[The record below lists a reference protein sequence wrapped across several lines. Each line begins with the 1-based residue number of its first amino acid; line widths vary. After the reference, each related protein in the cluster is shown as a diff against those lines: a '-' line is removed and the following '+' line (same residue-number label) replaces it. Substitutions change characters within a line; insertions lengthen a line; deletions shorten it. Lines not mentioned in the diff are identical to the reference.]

1 MFNSDKGKLSVFK
14 RIAANAEIYL
24 ATLLLIFYILL
35 IATNTLLREIGLDR
49 LPWGQEIVLG
59 AFIWAVWLSAGYAI
73 KTGEHLRFNGLI
85 SKSSDRVIYI
95 AQLLESVLW
104 VIFAVVVFTFSL
116 ETLSFYIDTGSNITG
131 TTIPEYVRRAAI
143 PVGMLVV
150 IIRTLE
156 RSVLLTRSYRQGE
169 NMDKWVSS
177 NE

>member
-1 MFNSDKGKLSVFK
+1 MLK
-14 RIAANAEIYL
+14 RIVANAEIYL
-24 ATLLLIFYILL
+24 ATLLLIFYIIL
-35 IATNTLLREIGLDR
+35 IATNTLLREVGLDR

-85 SKSSDRVIYI
+85 SKASDRTVYVT
-95 AQLLESVLW
+95 QLLESVLW
-104 VIFAVVVFTFSL
+104 ILFALVVFNFSS
-116 ETLSFYIDTGSNITG
+116 ETLNFYISTGANITG

-150 IIRTLE
+150 VMRTLE
-156 RSVLLTRSYRQGE
+156 RSVILTRAYRRGE
-169 NMDKWVSS
+169 NMTKWVSS